1 MADKTPDV
9 QMLLRVLTAHY
20 RSLSSARCDEAI
32 LRQYSR
38 LLRVLRGGG
47 LAFQERTLSPKVPKK
62 PRKKPLGISETRL
75 KDASLDEIL
84 KLLNNEE
91 TPCSDLEQI
100 AIVRFSVP
108 SGSMRSFSNKRMLVD
123 KLRTLVENERA
134 HETIGEVARGNSRTD

>member
-1 MADKTPDV
+1 
-9 QMLLRVLTAHY
+9 
-20 RSLSSARCDEAI
+20 
-32 LRQYSR
+32 
-38 LLRVLRGGG
+38 
-47 LAFQERTLSPKVPKK
+47 
-62 PRKKPLGISETRL
+62 
-75 KDASLDEIL
+75 DEIL

-91 TPCSDLEQI
+91 TPRSDLEQI